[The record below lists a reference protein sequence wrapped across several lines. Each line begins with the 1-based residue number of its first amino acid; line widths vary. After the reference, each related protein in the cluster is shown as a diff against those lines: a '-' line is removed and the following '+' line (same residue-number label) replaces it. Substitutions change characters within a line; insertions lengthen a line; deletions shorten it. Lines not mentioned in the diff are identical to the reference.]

1 MRAVVTGGN
10 GFIGSHLVDKL
21 VELGWEVAVVDDLS
35 AECNDEFFFNEKATN
50 HKVSICE
57 YEKLL
62 DIFKGADYVFH
73 LAAESRIQPA
83 ILNPTYAAQVNV
95 VGTCNVLQAARA
107 NGVKK
112 VLYSSTSSGY
122 GLKNIPPLHE
132 EMPKDCL
139 NPYSVTKCAAEDL
152 CTMYTALFGFNTVT
166 FRYFNVYGERS
177 PTKGQYAPVIG
188 LFLRQIENSEPMT
201 IVGDGLQRRDFT
213 HVFDVVNANI
223 LAALSDNDDINGQI
237 FNVGTGINH
246 SIIEIAKMLSD
257 NYVHIPPRIGE
268 ARTTL
273 ANITK
278 IRNMLGWEPV
288 VKLEDWMASAREKV
302 VK

>member
-1 MRAVVTGGN
+1 
-10 GFIGSHLVDKL
+10 
-21 VELGWEVAVVDDLS
+21 
-35 AECNDEFFFNEKATN
+35 
-50 HKVSICE
+50 
-57 YEKLL
+57 
-62 DIFKGADYVFH
+62 
-73 LAAESRIQPA
+73 
-83 ILNPTYAAQVNV
+83 
-95 VGTCNVLQAARA
+95 
-107 NGVKK
+107 
-112 VLYSSTSSGY
+112 
-122 GLKNIPPLHE
+122 
-132 EMPKDCL
+132 
-139 NPYSVTKCAAEDL
+139 
-152 CTMYTALFGFNTVT
+152 MYTALFGFNTVT